1 MGVGSG
7 ELLSNYTQR
16 AEVRVGPGVFL
27 VKAAVEISVWV
38 VITIM
43 KNNRIFPSF
52 LTPLILA
59 ACFERNRNI
68 SHLE

>member
-7 ELLSNYTQR
+7 ELLSNYTQG
-16 AEVRVGPGVFL
+16 AEVRVEPGVLL

-43 KNNRIFPSF
+43 KNRIFPSF

-59 ACFERNRNI
+59 ANR
-68 SHLE
+68 LF